1 MEKVLLLEGA
11 LTFHSIDEIIL
22 LGSDKG
28 TTQKEL
34 DVLFTYKY
42 HIARLLLTT
51 RYKDLKMK

>member
-22 LGSDKG
+22 VGSDKG

-42 HIARLLLTT
+42 HVARLLLT
-51 RYKDLKMK
+51 RYMDLKMK